1 MDIDLRLPSG
11 DLDKEDE
18 EPNSMAML
26 NGEDKLHI
34 REGIPLVNTIEAHDD
49 RVAEHSRAPDFVEY
63 KEDMNLEPLSGMEFA
78 SHQEAYTFYQEYARS
93 MGFNT
98 AIQNSRRSKT
108 SREFIDAKFACSR
121 YGTKREYEK
130 ATNRPRARQVTKQEP
145 DSATGRRACGKTDCK
160 ASMHVKRRPDGKWI
174 IHSFVK
180 EHNHDLL
187 PAQAVSE
194 QTRRIYAAMAR
205 QFAEYKNVVG
215 LKNDSKNAFDK
226 GRNSALEAGE
236 MKCLLNFCVHMQN
249 MNSNFFYAVDIG
261 DDLQVKNL
269 LWVDAKSRHDYIN
282 FSDVISFD
290 TTYVRSKYKMPLALF
305 IGVNQ
310 HYQFLLLG
318 CAFVSDESE
327 ATYSWIMH
335 TWLKAMGG
343 QTPKVIITDVDSSM
357 RSAVVKIFPT
367 AQHSFFLWHVLGKV
381 SENLAHVIK
390 EHDNFS
396 RKFEKCIY
404 RSWTDEEFDRRWQKL
419 LVRYD
424 LKDNEWF
431 QSLYEERRL
440 WAPTYMK
447 DTFLA
452 GMSTVQ
458 RSESVNSFFD
468 KSVHKKTCV
477 SEFVKQY
484 DFIIQ
489 DRYEEEA
496 KAESDTWNRPPILK
510 SPSPLEKHMSNL
522 YTHAVFKKFQ
532 VEVLGAVACHPKE
545 ERQEDVMATLK
556 TFRVQD
562 LEKNQDFVV
571 SWNEMKPEISCICH
585 LFEYRGYLC
594 RHALIV
600 LQMCGLAMIPPQYVL
615 KRWKKEAKDR
625 QMGEL
630 SEQIPSRVQRYNE
643 LCRRAMKLGEEG
655 SLSQESFALA
665 LRSMEEA
672 FVNCLSLN
680 NSGKALPEP
689 GASTSHGL
697 LSTEDDSQSRSL
709 NKTAKKKSAAKKR
722 KVNTEA
728 EIMTIG
734 PQDNIQQID
743 KLTSRAVTSLDGFYA
758 PPQNPPGMV
767 QLNLMAPARN
777 YYDSQP
783 IISGL
788 GLNSM
793 APTHDSFFSTQQGM
807 HGLVQG
813 QMDFF
818 RPPTSFTYG
827 IRDDSNVRSAQLHDD
842 GQRHP

>member
-11 DLDKEDE
+11 ELDKEDE
-18 EPNSMAML
+18 EPTSMAVL

-34 REGIPLVNTIEAHDD
+34 REGIPLINTIELHDD
-49 RVAEHSRAPDFVEY
+49 RVAEHSGAQDFVEY
-63 KEDMNLEPLSGMEFA
+63 KEDMNLEPLFGMEFA

-121 YGTKREYEK
+121 YGTKREYDK
-130 ATNRPRARQVTKQEP
+130 ATANRPRARQVTKQEP

-215 LKNDSKNAFDK
+215 LKNVSKNAFDK
-226 GRNSALEAGE
+226 GRNMALEAGD
-236 MKCLLNFCVHMQN
+236 MKCLLDFCVHMQN
-249 MNSNFFYAVDIG
+249 VNSNFFYAVDVS
-261 DDLQVKNL
+261 DDLHVKNL
-269 LWVDAKSRHDYIN
+269 LWIDAKSRHDYIN
-282 FSDVISFD
+282 FNDVVSFD

-305 IGVNQ
+305 VGVNQ

-335 TWLKAMGG
+335 TWSKAMGG
-343 QTPKVIITDVDSSM
+343 QTPKVIITDQDSSM
-357 RSAVVKIFPT
+357 SSAVSKIFPT
-367 AQHSFFLWHVLGKV
+367 AQPSFFLWHVLGKV

-390 EHDNFS
+390 EHDNFT

-404 RSWTDEEFDRRWQKL
+404 RSWTDEEFERRWQKL

-424 LKDNEWF
+424 LRENEWF
-431 QSLYEERRL
+431 QLLYEDRRL

-458 RSESVNSFFD
+458 RSESVNSLFD
-468 KSVHKKTCV
+468 KCVHRKTSV

-484 DFIIQ
+484 DSFIQ

-496 KAESDTWNRPPILK
+496 KAESDTWNRQPMLK

-522 YTHAVFKKFQ
+522 YTHAMFKKFQ

-545 ERQEDVMATLK
+545 ERQEDVMATVR

-571 SWNEMKPEISCICH
+571 SWNEIKSEISCICH

-615 KRWKKEAKDR
+615 KRWKKEAKER
-625 QMGEL
+625 QVGEI
-630 SEQIPSRVQRYNE
+630 SEHIPSRVQRYNE

-655 SLSQESFALA
+655 SLSQESFTLA
-665 LRSMEEA
+665 FRAMEEA

-680 NSGKALPEP
+680 NSSKALVEP

-697 LSTEDDSQSRSL
+697 LSIEDDSQSRSL
-709 NKTAKKKSAAKKR
+709 SKTVKKKCATKKR

-728 EIMTIG
+728 EVMAVG
-734 PQDNIQQID
+734 PQENLQQID
-743 KLTSRAVTSLDGFYA
+743 KLTSRAVPSLDGFYGA
-758 PPQNPPGMV
+758 QQSVPGMV
-767 QLNLMAPARN
+767 QLNLMAPTRDN
-777 YYDSQP
+777 YYGNQP
-783 IISGL
+783 TIPGL

-793 APTHDSFFSTQQGM
+793 ASTHDGFYGTQQGM
-807 HGLVQG
+807 HGL
-813 QMDFF
+813 DE
-818 RPPTSFTYG
+818 
-827 IRDDSNVRSAQLHDD
+827 SNVRSAQLHDD